1 MAGRSGRELSAVDQQ
16 FYDKVLSGKITKFSQ
31 DRFDRIAA
39 QIGAG
44 REIGE
49 DKFRQLDRLIMRNQ
63 TLSDGIIELKAA
75 IEQNAANGSPVIVGG
90 DNNSTSQ
97 TNNNVLDA
105 NPTISKDASDNSG
118 LTSGFD
124 LNRD

>member
-1 MAGRSGRELSAVDQQ
+1 
-16 FYDKVLSGKITKFSQ
+16 
-31 DRFDRIAA
+31 
-39 QIGAG
+39 
-44 REIGE
+44 
-49 DKFRQLDRLIMRNQ
+49 MRNQ

-97 TNNNVLDA
+97 TNHTALDA

-124 LNRD
+124 LN